1 MDRDAKKRKA
11 VGLFSGGL
19 DSSLAVKVIADMG
32 FDVTAFH
39 LCHPFEAGRLARTLN
54 VAESADRLRGKV
66 NVGSETRPP
75 CCKELIDSSNRLGTK
90 LYVEATGSEYL
101 EIIRSPKHGY
111 GRAMNPC
118 IDCHAYMVRRA
129 AALAHRLGG
138 AFVFTGEVLGSRPM
152 SQRREAL
159 KIVEKESG
167 LVGRLLRPLSA
178 KLLPPTEMEASG
190 LVDRERLH
198 GIKGRSRKRQ
208 IELAAELGITDYP
221 TPAGGCLLTEV
232 GYSAK
237 LKDAF
242 EHGETGYSDISLL
255 RVGRHFRL
263 PRGGKAIIGRNE
275 TENGLI
281 EARLSSGD
289 LLLEVKNIGSPVT
302 LLRNAGPGDLE
313 PAAALTARYSDAKK
327 ASGGVAVAVRETR
340 DGSESTIVATYEP
353 GLEERF
359 RVTA

>member
-1 MDRDAKKRKA
+1 LGRDVKKHKA

-19 DSSLAVKVIADMG
+19 DSSLAVKVIAELD
-32 FDVTAFH
+32 FDVIAFH
-39 LCHPFEAGRLARTLN
+39 FCHPFETGRPERTFELAEAAQRLG
-54 VAESADRLRGKV
+54 ARLR
-66 NVGSETRPP
+66 SEPAG
-75 CCKELIDSSNRLGTK
+75 D
-90 LYVEATGSEYL
+90 EYL
-101 EIIRSPKHGY
+101 ELIRSPKYGY
-111 GRAMNPC
+111 GKAMNPC
-118 IDCHAYMVRRA
+118 IDCHAYMVKRA
-129 AALAHRLGG
+129 AALAERCGA

-159 KIVEKESG
+159 EIVEAESG
-167 LVGRLLRPLSA
+167 LSGRLLRPLSA

-190 LVDRERLH
+190 LVDRERLY

-208 IELAAELGITDYP
+208 IELAAEFGITGYSA
-221 TPAGGCLLTEV
+221 PAGGCLLTEV

-242 EHGETGYSDISLL
+242 EYGETGPSDIFLI

-263 PRGGKAIIGRNE
+263 PDGGKAIIGRNE
-275 TENGLI
+275 SENGLI

-289 LLLEVKNIGSPVT
+289 LRLEVKNVGSPVT

-313 PAAALTARYSDAKK
+313 PAAALTIRYSDARN
-327 ASGGVAVAVRETR
+327 APGGVAVTVREVR
-340 DGSESTIVATYEP
+340 NGSERTLVAAYEP

>member
-1 MDRDAKKRKA
+1 MSNDVKKSKA

-19 DSSLAVKVIADMG
+19 DSSLAVKVIAELG
-32 FDVTAFH
+32 FDVIAFH
-39 LCHPFEAGRLARTLN
+39 FCHPFETGGAERTFELAEAAQRLG
-54 VAESADRLRGKV
+54 SRLR
-66 NVGSETRPP
+66 SEPAG
-75 CCKELIDSSNRLGTK
+75 D
-90 LYVEATGSEYL
+90 EYL
-101 EIIRSPKHGY
+101 ELIRSPKYGY
-111 GRAMNPC
+111 GKAMNPC
-118 IDCHAYMVRRA
+118 IDCHAYMLRRA
-129 AALAHRLGG
+129 AALAERCGA

-159 KIVEKESG
+159 DIVEAESG
-167 LVGRLLRPLSA
+167 LSGRLLRPLSA

-190 LVDRERLH
+190 LVDRERLY

-208 IELAAELGITDYP
+208 IELAAEFGITDYP

-242 EHGETGYSDISLL
+242 GHGETGPSDISLL

-263 PRGGKAIIGRNE
+263 PDGGKAIIGRDE

-289 LLLEVKNIGSPVT
+289 LRLEVKNVGSPVT

-313 PAAALTARYSDAKK
+313 PAAALTVRYSDARN
-327 ASGGVAVAVRETR
+327 ASGGVGVTVRKACN
-340 DGSESTIVATYEP
+340 GSESVIVAVYEP
-353 GLEERF
+353 GLEERY

>member
-1 MDRDAKKRKA
+1 LGRDIKKHKA

-19 DSSLAVKVIADMG
+19 DSSLAVKVIAELD
-32 FDVTAFH
+32 FDVIAFH
-39 LCHPFEAGRLARTLN
+39 LCHPFETGGPERAFKLAE
-54 VAESADRLRGKV
+54 A
-66 NVGSETRPP
+66 TR
-75 CCKELIDSSNRLGTK
+75 RLGARLHT
-90 LYVEATGSEYL
+90 EPAGDEYL
-101 EIIRSPKHGY
+101 EVVRSPKYGY
-111 GRAMNPC
+111 GKAMNPC
-118 IDCHAYMVRRA
+118 IDCHAYMVKRA
-129 AALAHRLGG
+129 ASLAERCGA

-159 KIVEKESG
+159 NIVEKESG
-167 LVGRLLRPLSA
+167 LAGRLLRPLSA
-178 KLLPPTEMEASG
+178 KLLPPTEMEASD
-190 LVDRERLH
+190 LVDRERLY
-198 GIKGRSRKRQ
+198 GIKGRSRKQQ
-208 IELAAELGITDYP
+208 IKLAAEFGITDYP

-263 PRGGKAIIGRNE
+263 PDGGKAIIGRNE

-289 LLLEVKNIGSPVT
+289 LLLEVKNVGSPVT
-302 LLRNAGPGDLE
+302 LLRNSGPGDLE
-313 PAAALTARYSDAKK
+313 PAAALTVRYSDARN
-327 ASGGVAVAVRETR
+327 APGGIAVSVREAR
-340 DGSESTIVATYEP
+340 DGSESTIVAAFEP

>member
-1 MDRDAKKRKA
+1 LSKDAKKRKA

-19 DSSLAVKVIADMG
+19 DSSLAVKVIAELG
-32 FDVTAFH
+32 FDVIAFH
-39 LCHPFEAGRLARTLN
+39 LCHPFETGGPERTFELAEAAR
-54 VAESADRLRGKV
+54 
-66 NVGSETRPP
+66 
-75 CCKELIDSSNRLGTK
+75 RLGAR
-90 LYVEATGSEYL
+90 LHSEPAGDEYL
-101 EIIRSPKHGY
+101 KLIGSPEYGY

-118 IDCHAYMVRRA
+118 IDCHAYMVKRA
-129 AALAHRLGG
+129 AALAERCGA

-159 KIVEKESG
+159 DTVEVESG
-167 LVGRLLRPLSA
+167 LSGRLLRPLSA

-190 LVDRERLH
+190 LVDRERLY

-208 IELAAELGITDYP
+208 IELATEFGITDYP

-242 EHGETGYSDISLL
+242 EHGETNCSDISLL

-263 PRGGKAIIGRNE
+263 PGGGKAIIGRNE

-281 EARLSSGD
+281 EARLSPGD
-289 LLLEVKNIGSPVT
+289 ILLEVKNVGSPVT
-302 LLRNAGPGDLE
+302 LLRNGGPGDLE
-313 PAAALTARYSDAKK
+313 PAAALTVRYSDAGN
-327 ASGGVAVAVRETR
+327 APGGVAVTVREAPN
-340 DGSESTIVATYEP
+340 GSESTVVATYEP